1 MALARSSAVPL
12 ETVLIGDT
20 PADVAAGL
28 ATGVRVIAVTTG
40 HSSTDELRAAGVRS
54 TNPDFLASCAN

>member
-1 MALARSSAVPL
+1 MPL

-20 PADVAAGL
+20 PADVAAGP